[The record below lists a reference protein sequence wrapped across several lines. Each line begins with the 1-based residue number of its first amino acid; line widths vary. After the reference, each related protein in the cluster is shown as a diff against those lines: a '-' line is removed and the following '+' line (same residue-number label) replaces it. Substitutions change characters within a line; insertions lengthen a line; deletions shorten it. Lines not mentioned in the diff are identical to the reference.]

1 MVGVGHFLNGYHGV
15 PAWPWNVHRCTLKAL
30 VHARFTASKG
40 PVMSLDLILKNALL
54 KNADATVDIGI
65 ADGRIAVLAP
75 QLEDDGEVIDVQ
87 GRFVSPGLI
96 ETHIHLDKSR
106 ILDRCS
112 PSPNRGMDHMKRVS
126 AVKSSFTV
134 EDVYERA
141 GKTLEGAIAN
151 GVTHMRTH
159 VEVDPNVGLT
169 SFEALQQLAKDY
181 AWAIDLELCAF
192 AQEGMTNVPEA
203 DANVEECLKRG
214 AKVVGGAPG
223 YDPDG
228 PRQIE
233 RVFELA
239 RAYDV
244 DVDLHLDVGPDPEN
258 MNIFQVC
265 DLTQKYDYGGRV
277 AVGHGSR
284 YSCLPPEKLSELGRL
299 LADTGV
305 TVTVLPATD
314 LFVMGRHQ
322 DHSVMRGVADA
333 NALMHCGA
341 NCCLSTNNVLNPF
354 TPFGD
359 SSFIR
364 IANLYAN
371 ILQRGATEEL
381 AECFEMMTSGPAKL
395 IGLDQHE
402 VATGH
407 PADLVVW
414 DAATPSEAV
423 ATIATPLFSF
433 KRGRLSCTR
442 TLPDLHRPA

>member
-1 MVGVGHFLNGYHGV
+1 
-15 PAWPWNVHRCTLKAL
+15 
-30 VHARFTASKG
+30 
-40 PVMSLDLILKNALL
+40 MSLDLIIKNALL
-54 KNADATVDIGI
+54 KNAHEAVDIGI
-65 ADGRIAVLAP
+65 ENGLIAAVAPELEGDAEVVDAAGRL
-75 QLEDDGEVIDVQ
+75 
-87 GRFVSPGLI
+87 VSPGLI

-134 EDVYERA
+134 EDVYARA

-169 SFEALQQLAKDY
+169 SFETLQQLAKDY
-181 AWAIDLELCAF
+181 AWAIDLEMCPF

-223 YDPDG
+223 YDPDK
-228 PRQIE
+228 PTHID

-239 RAYDV
+239 RAYDA

-258 MNIFQVC
+258 MNIYQVC
-265 DLTQKYDYGGRV
+265 ELTEKYGYGGRV

-284 YSCLPPEKLSELGRL
+284 YSCLPPDKLRDLGKL

-322 DHSVMRGVADA
+322 DHNVMRGVADA

-371 ILQRGATEEL
+371 ILQRGATSEL
-381 AECFEMMTSGPAKL
+381 DECFEMMTSSPAKL
-395 IGLDQHE
+395 LGFDNHLIE
-402 VATGH
+402 VGS
-407 PADLVVW
+407 PADLVIW
-414 DAATPSEAV
+414 DATTQAEAV
-423 ATIATPLFSF
+423 ATIATPLYSY

-442 TLPDLHRPA
+442 TLPELHRPA